1 MHNKELYHHGIKG
14 MRWGIR
20 RYQNKDGSLTPAGK
34 KRAAQLESEYKALTG
49 NNKKP
54 KDLRSMTSREIQS
67 AIKRK
72 QLEDEY
78 NSVMGTK
85 QKGKYDVDD
94 DADAATSTKGKGNSK
109 NPDENQNGKDA
120 NTGKKKMS
128 EMTDDDLRAAIIR
141 KQLEQQYKALNP
153 EPVSK
158 GKQFVDTMIK
168 DIVKPVA
175 VNTAKTAAEKKLKSL
190 LGLEK
195 TDPNSYESLKRKAD
209 TLDVKKRLRE
219 HEEYFSEQAE
229 RDRAAAQYTR
239 NMANAASAMRSA
251 ETIHKGQQ
259 YFDEM
264 MRRAT
269 QSAQESSSQ
278 SQRGDY
284 NTDWGLMLLREIE

>member
-1 MHNKELYHHGIKG
+1 MYNKELYHHGTKG

-20 RYQNKDGSLTPAGK
+20 RYQNKDGSLTPVGK
-34 KRAAQLESEYKALTG
+34 KRATQLESEYKALTG

-78 NSVMGTK
+78 NHAMGTK

-94 DADAATSTKGKGNSK
+94 DADAATSTKGEGNSK
-109 NPDENQNGKDA
+109 KPDENQNRKDV
-120 NTGKKKMS
+120 NPGKKKMS
-128 EMTDDDLRAAIIR
+128 EMSDDELTAAIYR
-141 KQLEQQYKALNP
+141 KQLEEKYAALNP
-153 EPVSK
+153 EKVSK
-158 GKQFVDTMIK
+158 GKQIADIFIK
-168 DIVKPVA
+168 QVVKP
-175 VNTAKTAAEKKLKSL
+175 TAIDVGHSFIEKKLKKVL
-190 LGLEK
+190 KLD
-195 TDPNSYESLKRKAD
+195 DPNSYEALKRNAD
-209 TLDVKKRLRE
+209 TLDAMKRIRDSK
-219 HEEYFSEQAE
+219 EYLSEQAE
-229 RDRAAAQYTR
+229 RDRAAARYTR
-239 NMANAASAMRSA
+239 NVANAASAMHSA

-269 QSAQESSSQ
+269 QSAQNSSSQ

-284 NTDWGLMLLREIE
+284 DSEWGLMLMREID

>member
-1 MHNKELYHHGIKG
+1 MYNKELYHHGIKG

-34 KRAAQLESEYKALTG
+34 KRAAKLESEYKALTG
-49 NNKKP
+49 NKKKP
-54 KDLRSMTSREIQS
+54 KELKDMNSREIQA
-67 AIKRK
+67 AINRKR
-72 QLEDEY
+72 LEDEY
-78 NSVMGTK
+78 NRTMGTK

-94 DADAATSTKGKGNSK
+94 DAEETTSAKGGNKPK
-109 NPDENQNGKDA
+109 NADENQNGKDV

-128 EMTDDDLRAAIIR
+128 EMTDDDLRAAIVR

-158 GKQFVDTMIK
+158 GKQIADTVIK
-168 DIVKPVA
+168 DVVKP
-175 VNTAKTAAEKKLKSL
+175 AAINIGKSFFEKKLKSVMKL
-190 LGLEK
+190 D
-195 TDPNSYESLKRKAD
+195 DPNSYEALKRKAD

-239 NMANAASAMRSA
+239 NVANAASVMRNA
-251 ETIHKGQQ
+251 RAVYEGQQ
-259 YFDEM
+259 FFEERM
-264 MRRAT
+264 QKAA
-269 QSAQESSSQ
+269 QSNQSSSQ

-284 NTDWGLMLLREIE
+284 DSEWGLMLMREID

>member
-1 MHNKELYHHGIKG
+1 MYNKELYHHGIKG

-20 RYQNKDGSLTPAGK
+20 RYQNKDGSLTPRGK
-34 KRAAQLESEYKALTG
+34 KRAAKLEEEYKALTG
-49 NNKKP
+49 NKKKP
-54 KDLRSMTSREIQS
+54 KELKDMNSREIQA
-67 AIKRK
+67 AINRKR
-72 QLEDEY
+72 LEEEY

-94 DADAATSTKGKGNSK
+94 DTDETTSAKGGNKPK
-109 NPDENQNGKDA
+109 NVDENQNGKDV
-120 NTGKKKMS
+120 NPVKKKMS
-128 EMTDDDLRAAIIR
+128 EMTDDDLRAAIVR

-158 GKQFVDTMIK
+158 GKQIADTVIK
-168 DIVKPVA
+168 DVVKP
-175 VNTAKTAAEKKLKSL
+175 AAINIGKSFFEKKLKSVMKL
-190 LGLEK
+190 D
-195 TDPNSYESLKRKAD
+195 DPNSYEALKRKAD

-259 YFDEM
+259 YFEEM

-269 QSAQESSSQ
+269 QSNQSSSQ

-284 NTDWGLMLLREIE
+284 DSEWGLMLMREID

>member
-1 MHNKELYHHGIKG
+1 MYNKELYHHGTKG

-20 RYQNKDGSLTPAGK
+20 RYQNKDGSLTPVGE

-67 AIKRK
+67 AINRK

-78 NSVMGTK
+78 NRAMGTK

-94 DADAATSTKGKGNSK
+94 DADAVTSTKGEGNSK
-109 NPDENQNGKDA
+109 KPDENQNGKDV
-120 NTGKKKMS
+120 NPGKKKMS
-128 EMTDDDLRAAIIR
+128 EISDDELRAAIIR

-158 GKQFVDTMIK
+158 GKQFMDAVVK
-168 DIVKPVA
+168 DVVKPLA
-175 VNTAKTAAEKKLKSL
+175 INTARTVAEKKVKSL
-190 LGLEK
+190 LGLNEK
-195 TDPNSYESLKRKAD
+195 YESLKRKAD
-209 TLDVKKRLRE
+209 TLDVEKRLRE
-219 HEEYFSEQAE
+219 HAEYFSEQAE
-229 RDRAAAQYTR
+229 RDRAAARYTR
-239 NMANAASAMRSA
+239 NMANTASAMHSA
-251 ETIHKGQQ
+251 ETIHKGRQ

-269 QSAQESSSQ
+269 QSAQNSSSQ

-284 NTDWGLMLLREIE
+284 DSEWGLMLMREID

>member
-1 MHNKELYHHGIKG
+1 MYNKELYHHGTKG

-20 RYQNKDGSLTPAGK
+20 RYQNKDGSLTPVGK
-34 KRAAQLESEYKALTG
+34 KRATQLESEYKALTG

-54 KDLRSMTSREIQS
+54 KDLQSMTSREIQS

-78 NSVMGTK
+78 NRAMGTK

-94 DADAATSTKGKGNSK
+94 DTDAATSTKGEGNSK
-109 NPDENQNGKDA
+109 KPDKNQNGKDV

-141 KQLEQQYKALNP
+141 KQLERQYKDLNP

-158 GKQFVDTMIK
+158 GKQFVDAVVK
-168 DIVKPVA
+168 DVVKPLA
-175 VNTAKTAAEKKLKSL
+175 ISTAKTVAEKKLKKVL
-190 LGLEK
+190 KLD
-195 TDPNSYESLKRKAD
+195 DPNSYESLKRKAD

-229 RDRAAAQYTR
+229 KDRAAARYTR
-239 NMANAASAMRSA
+239 NVANAASAMRSA

-269 QSAQESSSQ
+269 QSAPNSSSQ

-284 NTDWGLMLLREIE
+284 DSEWGLMLMREID